1 MNVNITVELEII
13 VSASRHN
20 RLFLSNPYICLNK
33 VFICDLLRA
42 RFRVSESCGLQV
54 INY

>member
-1 MNVNITVELEII
+1 MNVNVTVELEIMCQHHVTTGCFYLVHI
-13 VSASRHN
+13 
-20 RLFLSNPYICLNK
+20 LSSTNNLT
-33 VFICDLLRA
+33 DLLRV